1 MFNLESGTVS
11 DLDFYILDTIG
22 VQQAHF
28 FMPGNYLCFQG
39 TFNRVIMDD
48 IENPIMLPETV
59 SYNIMWQK
67 QGNVFS
73 PFYFDRNNV
82 SNSVVAKELEFDEG
96 RYDYTYKKDDLIM
109 FLGED
114 DLLSVGGLFS
124 PDLTESLM
132 GTGVYEGLFCEIYT
146 VIEKTGLATL
156 TAELKVPAGEN
167 FVFKT
172 ISAIGISFSRTFID
186 VDTDKIELS
195 FFLSDFDGKFKAVK
209 VTGTESE
216 GEIDEQTVDISIK
229 VLGESSGGG
238 GGSVAGALMSGYFE
252 DLETGVSASYS
263 YSKKDLAECSVSF
276 GDDPFNAVLGVLA
289 SFAYLWNEEDPDD
302 LMLLAVVL
310 YIAIR
315 DSGLLSYIGYADLS
329 GEGDFEVVNLPS
341 LSCVVLPNGE
351 FELVIYVDKNG
362 LKQLKLTGVEDD
374 SAIFG
379 VDMSSLSFS
388 VSDLSSSGGGSGGG
402 SLQEQ
407 QLYLYDY
414 DWQDMSG
421 TYEATKYISGIDY
434 DSMIWYS
441 AETSSL
447 EDFADAGVV
456 MTEQGYG
463 QVTFS
468 CKEVPQNQISVL
480 VRWQ

>member
-1 MFNLESGTVS
+1 MCNPDFDPNADIEDAEDFKDKNFI
-11 DLDFYILDTIG
+11 DLDNYVAITAYLMSDGNPPIEGYG
-22 VQQAHF
+22 VTF
-28 FMPGNYLCFQG
+28 SIIPELIFRMP
-39 TFNRVIMDD
+39 
-48 IENPIMLPETV
+48 
-59 SYNIMWQK
+59 
-67 QGNVFS
+67 
-73 PFYFDRNNV
+73 
-82 SNSVVAKELEFDEG
+82 
-96 RYDYTYKKDDLIM
+96 
-109 FLGED
+109 
-114 DLLSVGGLFS
+114 LSG
-124 PDLTESLM
+124 
-132 GTGVYEGLFCEIYT
+132 
-146 VIEKTGLATL
+146 
-156 TAELKVPAGEN
+156 
-167 FVFKT
+167 
-172 ISAIGISFSRTFID
+172 
-186 VDTDKIELS
+186 
-195 FFLSDFDGKFKAVK
+195 
-209 VTGTESE
+209 
-216 GEIDEQTVDISIK
+216 
-229 VLGESSGGG
+229 GGG

-263 YSKKDLAECSVSF
+263 YSKKDLAECSMSF
-276 GDDPFNAVLGVLA
+276 GDDPFNAVPGVLA